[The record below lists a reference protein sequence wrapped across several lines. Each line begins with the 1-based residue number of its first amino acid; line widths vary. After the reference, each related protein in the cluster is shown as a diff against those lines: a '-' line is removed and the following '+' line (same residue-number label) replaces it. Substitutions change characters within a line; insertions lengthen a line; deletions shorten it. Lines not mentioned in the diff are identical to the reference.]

1 MKDQDKTREE
11 RKPFAGTNLIREVS
25 YLHADEAAALAK
37 RAEQKRVSKSEVIR
51 QAIRAYLGIE
61 D

>member
-1 MKDQDKTREE
+1 
-11 RKPFAGTNLIREVS
+11 LIREVS
-25 YLHADEAAALAK
+25 YLHPDEAAALAK

-51 QAIRAYLGIE
+51 QAIRSYLGIE